1 MKSYHG
7 IAVSAGIAIAKA
19 LVFREEALP
28 VPRYEIPLEDAEPQY
43 QRFVQAVR
51 RASEDL
57 VALRDGPGRSARDRA
72 LLDAHLLMLD
82 DADFLSRMRRDLAEK
97 LTNVEWLLVQ
107 YAEELAARIGASE
120 DEYMR
125 ERAADVRDVTQ
136 RVMNHL
142 LHRER
147 LSLQDIAE
155 EAILVGHNLLPSDA
169 LMLNPA
175 VIRGLALDMGGKT
188 SHTAIIARAFGIPAV
203 LGLRDASRSVLPGES
218 IIVDG
223 HAGIVVVDPDT
234 DTAARYHG
242 MRSSWLKHEEDLDDL
257 SALPAETPDG
267 RRVRMDAN
275 IEVPGEL
282 DAVLLHGAEGI
293 GLFRSEFLYLS
304 SKGEPSEA
312 EQTAVYSEVLRRMK
326 GRPVT
331 IRTFDLGGDKSLPG
345 STMRE
350 EENPILGW
358 RAIRY
363 CLANPRLFRT
373 QLRALLRSSVH
384 GDLRIMIPMISG
396 VEELEAARELIE
408 VARRELAAEGV
419 EVAPRVPLGIMI
431 EIPSAALTSDVLARK
446 VDFFS
451 IGTNDLMQYTL
462 AVDRSN
468 EKIAYLYEPFHLGV
482 LRLLRLIIDNAH
494 EAGIPVGLC
503 GELAADPGAALVLLG
518 MGVDELSMGPFSIA
532 EVKRVIRGFR
542 AAEAA
547 ALVDSL
553 MSMKSP
559 REAEREVA
567 RLLEERFGIDYAG

>member
-19 LVFREEALP
+19 LVFREESLP
-28 VPRYEIPLEDAEPQY
+28 VPRYEIPRGDVGPQY
-43 QRFVQAVR
+43 QRFMQAVK

-57 VALRDGPGRSARDRA
+57 VALRDGPSRSARDRA

-82 DADFLSRMRRDLAEK
+82 DVDFLSRMNSDLGEK

-147 LSLQDIAE
+147 ISLQDIVE
-155 EAILVGHNLLPSDA
+155 DAILVGHNLLPSDA
-169 LMLNPA
+169 LMLNPG

-203 LGLRDASRSVLPGES
+203 LGLRDASRSVSPGDP

-223 HAGIVVVDPDT
+223 HAGIVVVDPDAET
-234 DTAARYHG
+234 SARYYG

-257 SALPAETPDG
+257 SSLPAVTPDG

-304 SKGEPSEA
+304 AKGEPSEA

-363 CLANPRLFRT
+363 CLANPRLFKT

-384 GDLRIMIPMISG
+384 GDLRIMVPMISG
-396 VEELEAARELIE
+396 GEELERAREMLD
-408 VARRELAAEGV
+408 VARRELTAEGV
-419 EVAPRVPLGIMI
+419 EISPRVPLGIMI

-503 GELAADPGAALVLLG
+503 GELAADPGAALVLMG

-532 EVKRVIRGFR
+532 EVKRVIRGFS
-542 AAEAA
+542 AVEAA
-547 ALVDSL
+547 ALVESL
-553 MSMKSP
+553 MAKKTP

>member
-28 VPRYEIPLEDAEPQY
+28 VPRYEIPPEDVGPQY
-43 QRFVQAVR
+43 QRFLQAVR

-57 VALRDGPGRSARDRA
+57 VALRDGLSRSARDRA
-72 LLDAHLLMLD
+72 LLEAHLLMLD
-82 DADFLSRMRRDLAEK
+82 DGDFLSRMKDDLGEK

-107 YAEELAARIGASE
+107 YAEQLAARISASE

-125 ERAADVRDVTQ
+125 ERAADIRDVTQ

-147 LSLQDIAE
+147 ISLVDIDE

-169 LMLNPA
+169 VMLNPK

-188 SHTAIIARAFGIPAV
+188 SHTAIIARSFGIPAV
-203 LGLRDASRSVLPGES
+203 LGLRDASRSVAPGEAV
-218 IIVDG
+218 IVDG
-223 HAGIVVVDPDT
+223 HTGIVVVDPDALT
-234 DTAARYHG
+234 SARYQG

-257 SALPAETPDG
+257 SALPAETSDG

-304 SKGEPSEA
+304 SQGEPSEA
-312 EQTAVYSEVLRRMK
+312 GQTAVYSEVLRRMK

-345 STMRE
+345 STMRD

-363 CLANPRLFRT
+363 CLANPRLFKT
-373 QLRALLRSSVH
+373 QLRALLRSSPH

-396 VEELEAARELIE
+396 VEELERAREMLE
-408 VARRELAAEGV
+408 AARRELAGEGV

-494 EAGIPVGLC
+494 KAGIPVGLC

-532 EVKRVIRGFR
+532 EVKRVIRGVS
-542 AAEAA
+542 ATEAA
-547 ALVDSL
+547 ALVESL
-553 MSMKSP
+553 LTKESP